1 MSVHMVQFPV
11 FPQLWLTNKDIKSI
25 QPDICAQHCVVM
37 CFHTF
42 ASISSAFSFASCSM
56 KAIMCLICGWEQN
69 ITKNKP
75 VLYKK
80 KTHKI

>member
-11 FPQLWLTNKDIKSI
+11 FPQLWLTKDIKSI

-37 CFHTF
+37 RFHTF

-69 ITKNKP
+69 ITKNKH